1 MAKSSPGRA
10 AQRRRTRSAIVAAT
24 RQLIAE
30 GKSPSIDDIAAAADV
45 SRRTIYM
52 YFATVDQLILDA
64 TAGLLSETTIDVA
77 LDPDRYGDD
86 VVARTDALAR
96 ALIKLAPES
105 LPLGRKII
113 SLTVATPPPDGS
125 RRGYRRLEWIERA
138 LEPAKSR
145 LAAEAYERLVSALA
159 MCLGWE
165 AMIVLQD
172 VRGLDQSDEEETIR
186 WATRVLVEATLAEAA
201 RR

>member
-1 MAKSSPGRA
+1 
-10 AQRRRTRSAIVAAT
+10 VAAT
-24 RQLIAE
+24 RQLISD
-30 GKSPSIDDIAAAADV
+30 GKSPSIDEIAAAADV

-52 YFATVDQLILDA
+52 YYATLDQLILDA
-64 TAGLLSETTIDVA
+64 TAGLLSETAIDAV

-86 VVARTDALAR
+86 VLARVDGLAR
-96 ALIKLAPES
+96 ALAELAPES

-113 SLTVATPPPDGS
+113 SLTVDTPPGEGS

-145 LAAEAYERLVSALA
+145 LSDQDYERLVSALA
-159 MCLGWE
+159 VFLGWE
-165 AMIVLQD
+165 AMIVLED
-172 VRGLDQSDEEETIR
+172 VRGLDQAQEEETIR
-186 WATRVLVEATLAEAA
+186 WAARVLVEAALTEAA